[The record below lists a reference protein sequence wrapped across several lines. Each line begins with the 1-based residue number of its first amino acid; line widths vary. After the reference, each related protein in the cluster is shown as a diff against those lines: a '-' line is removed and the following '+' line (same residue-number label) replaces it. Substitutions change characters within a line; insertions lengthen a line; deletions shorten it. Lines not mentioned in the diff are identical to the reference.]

1 MKTKILAAS
10 AAFATA
16 LAGLAL
22 PSGSALAQS
31 PAEATDGPFERG
43 NRSCP
48 GVIYRMEGKMCIPAN
63 GKKASR
69 KVYPLPSNRQC
80 ADGYKATT
88 AYCEEQR

>member
-1 MKTKILAAS
+1 MMKTKLLAAL
-10 AAFATA
+10 AAFGTM

-22 PSGSALAQS
+22 PGGAALAQGV
-31 PAEATDGPFERG
+31 DGPFERG

-48 GVIYRMEGKMCIPAN
+48 TSIYKQEGKMCIPTN

-80 ADGYKATT
+80 ADGYKPVG
-88 AYCEEQR
+88 AYCEETR

>member
-1 MKTKILAAS
+1 MKTRLIAMTAAL
-10 AAFATA
+10 ATA

-22 PSGSALAQS
+22 PSGVALANPQ
-31 PAEATDGPFERG
+31 ATDGPFERG

-48 GVIYRMEGKMCIPAN
+48 GVIYKQEGKMCIPAN

-80 ADGYKATT
+80 DEGYKAVG
-88 AYCEEQR
+88 AYCEEKR

>member
-1 MKTKILAAS
+1 MMKTKLLAAT

-16 LAGLAL
+16 LTGLAL
-22 PSGSALAQS
+22 PSGAALANPQ
-31 PAEATDGPFERG
+31 ATDGPFERG

-48 GVIYRMEGKMCIPAN
+48 TTIYKQEGSMCIPSN

-80 ADGYKATT
+80 DDGYKPAG
-88 AYCEEQR
+88 AYCEEKR